1 MKMGKLN
8 ISFACITLL
17 LFLNVS
23 FGQSIEVSGSHLP
36 GFSASPFFNEQI
48 LTFDFAPEVR
58 IQINAPSIKTF
69 DPSKPTELIFFALP
83 NGNTI
88 EETVGRLLK
97 PGDDWHYDIQ
107 HIGAQTR
114 FLREHDP
121 NNNIVT
127 IYLETSQLSWPS
139 WRSKYSNNASLVKSI
154 VDSVKNIFKNY
165 NPFIVLS
172 GHSGGGGFTFSY
184 MNSVSNIPND
194 IKRISFL
201 DSDYNYDDTYG
212 NKILNWINASP
223 DHYLCVIAYNDSVA
237 LYNGQPIVSPTG
249 GTWYRSKLMEKYL
262 SNYFSFTSESDSV
275 FIKYTALNGRIKFI
289 LKQNPTRA
297 ILHTVQVEL
306 NGFIQGI
313 FSGTTNEGID
323 YVYYGSRAYS
333 QWIQPD
339 ITLPKSIIIPARPS
353 NSITGSQF
361 MNNVKSLTFQDR
373 EDSIYSEISKGNIPD
388 FLRNQIMVCDTVK
401 DASGVTH
408 IIYYEVLPD
417 YLAIGSNDDYCR
429 VPIGP
434 ITAQKLALLF
444 GANLPTSKLVD
455 NIHKNSTL
463 RLFPVFYPWSD
474 TSTMVIRFV
483 QHSHAVDS
491 ERVAANGI
499 LGELTDGAQ
508 KDVVLSN
515 LITDPTRPNHVV
527 IYGWYYPQGDS
538 FIQPLTNIHNNGY
551 ADYSHGIRLINNEV
565 LVDSV
570 IMTVPQ
576 ILKDPVLYK
585 ILSNENGPMTQPS
598 YLTDSSIPVK
608 PKSFGIKSMG
618 SNELQIIIKPDT
630 MVKKYD
636 VYLSNNGVNF
646 SNPLILSPADLTI
659 KNLKTDSLYFIKLK
673 AENTAGE
680 SPETEVLAGI
690 PTSSSN
696 LSTLIVNGFDRASA
710 GNTYNF
716 IRQHGNAFFK
726 NGISFESATND
737 AVIDGLFSLENYK
750 TVDYILGDEST
761 ADETFSNSEQ
771 AIVRDYLDSG
781 GKLFVSGS
789 EIAWDLDYKGSV
801 SDKSFIWNFLKMKY
815 IADAPNSQS
824 GVYYS
829 AGPIDNSF
837 VSGMPQFFFDNGT
850 HGTINVLWPDL
861 VKAINGAKSFM
872 KFANV
877 DTSSGVCGVYYEG
890 LFPNGS
896 QPGKVV
902 CLTFPFEAIY
912 PDSIRTELMSKI
924 LTYLN
929 QKTNVQNPLQSVIP
943 KSFKLYQNFP
953 NPFNPTTTIKF
964 SIPKISFVSLKIYS
978 ILGQEI
984 ATLINIQEKPG
995 EYNINYSP
1003 ENLASGVYIYTLTAG
1018 SFVQSKKLVLLK

>member
-1 MKMGKLN
+1 MGKVKIFFVC
-8 ISFACITLL
+8 ISLL
-17 LFLNVS
+17 LYSNINYA
-23 FGQSIEVSGSHLP
+23 QSIEISGSRLP

-48 LTFDFAPEVR
+48 LTFNFSPEIR
-58 IQINAPSIKTF
+58 IQINAPSIKKF
-69 DPSKPTELIFFALP
+69 DTSKPTELIFFALP

-114 FLREHDP
+114 FLREHDSAK
-121 NNNIVT
+121 NFVT

-165 NPFIVLS
+165 NPFIVLT

-184 MNSVSNIPND
+184 LNSESSIPNG

-201 DSDYNYDDTYG
+201 DSDYNYDNTYG
-212 NKILNWINASP
+212 SKILNWINASS

-249 GTWYRSKLMEKYL
+249 GTWYKSKMMEKYL
-262 SNYFSFTSESDSV
+262 SNYFSFTSEEDSV

-289 LKQNPTRA
+289 LKQNPARA

-306 NGFIQGI
+306 NGFIEGI
-313 FSGTTNEGID
+313 FSGTTNEGFD

-339 ITLPKSIIIPARPS
+339 ITLPKALNIPARPN

-361 MNNVKSLTFQDR
+361 MNNVKRLTFQDR

-388 FLRNQIMVCDTVK
+388 FLRNQIMICDTVK
-401 DASGVTH
+401 DAAGVNH
-408 IIYYEVLPD
+408 IIYYEAFPD
-417 YLAIGSNDDYCR
+417 YLAIGSNEDYCR

-434 ITAQKLALLF
+434 ITAQQLALLF
-444 GANLPTSKLVD
+444 GANLPTRKLVD

-463 RLFPVFYPWSD
+463 RLYPITYPWSD
-474 TSTMVIRFV
+474 TSSMVIRFV

-491 ERVAANGI
+491 ERVAVKGI
-499 LGELTDGAQ
+499 LGELTDGVQ

-515 LITDPTRPNHVV
+515 LITDPTRPDHVV
-527 IYGWYYPQGDS
+527 IYGWYYPQGGS
-538 FIQPLTNIHNNGY
+538 FIQPLTNIHNNNY
-551 ADYSHGIRLINNEV
+551 VDYSHGIRLINNEV

-576 ILKDPVLYK
+576 ILKDPILYK

-618 SNELQIIIKPDT
+618 SNELKIIVMPDT
-630 MVKKYD
+630 SVKQYY
-636 VYLSNNGVNF
+636 VYLSSDGVSF
-646 SNPLILSPADLTI
+646 DKPLILSPTDLTI

-673 AENTAGE
+673 AVNTAGQ

-690 PTSSSN
+690 PTSSSIN
-696 LSTLIVNGFDRASA
+696 SLVVNGFDRAST

-716 IRQHGNAFFK
+716 IRQHGGAFYK
-726 NGISFESATND
+726 NGVYFESATND
-737 AVIDGLFSLENYK
+737 AVIDGLFSLGNYK
-750 TVDYILGDEST
+750 IVDYILGDEST
-761 ADETFSNSEQ
+761 ADETFGNSEQ
-771 AIVRDYLDSG
+771 AIVRTYLDNG
-781 GKLFVSGS
+781 GDLFVSGS
-789 EIAWDLDYKGSV
+789 EIAWDLDYKGAA
-801 SDKSFIWNFLKMKY
+801 SDKNFIWNFFKMKY

-829 AGPIDNSF
+829 AQPIENSLA
-837 VSGMPQFFFDNGT
+837 SGIPQFFFDNGT

-861 VKAINGAKSFM
+861 VKAVYGGISFM
-872 KFANV
+872 KFTYV
-877 DTSSGVCGVYYEG
+877 DTTSGVCGVYYGG

-896 QPGKVV
+896 QPGKIV

-924 LTYLN
+924 ITYFN
-929 QKTNVQNPLQSVIP
+929 QTTDVNNSLQSNIP
-943 KSFKLYQNFP
+943 KSFKLYQNYP
-953 NPFNPTTTIKF
+953 NPFNPSTNIKF
-964 SIPKISFVSLKIYS
+964 TIPKFSFISLKIYS

-984 ATLINIQEKPG
+984 TTLINKDEKPG
-995 EYNINYSP
+995 EYSIKYRP
-1003 ENLASGVYIYTLTAG
+1003 KNLASGVYIYTLTAG
-1018 SFVQSKKLVLLK
+1018 DFVQSKKLVLLK